1 MSKKTTKPTVPI
13 TRDQNTIPPARRKLT
28 TLADMQAVFEKSITI
43 QFTFDG
49 AEYEIEAK
57 RLSPAESHKL
67 EEMLI
72 TAAPPLIKGKT
83 ADDDRFDVANP
94 DYVRKKTLLSIQA
107 RAMGIYWSVPAIR
120 RDFDAKQVAAT
131 GSAAN
136 PPEVNAVTDFV
147 QKLFNDQVLELIWQ
161 SVRDGGVQKLELV
174 NFSSASAF
182 RES

>member
-94 DYVRKKTLLSIQA
+94 DYVRKKTLLAIQA

-120 RDFDAKQVAAT
+120 RDFDAKAA
-131 GSAAN
+131 AAN
-136 PPEVNAVTDFV
+136 PGFVAAEVNAVTDFV

-174 NFSSASAF
+174 NFT
-182 RES
+182 